1 MEKERTVIFKLVC
14 KPPFTPRDA
23 ISVKQLKRSVLER
36 FVSSLHQ
43 ATQLSE
49 KETIILWDG
58 ECQEHPDTI
67 FAAMKEYCETG
78 IQSLPFDDVKYN
90 PDKTKAFVSLRVTYQ
105 ADINWPGKHIRLTIS
120 T

>member
-1 MEKERTVIFKLVC
+1 MIFKLVC

-23 ISVKQLKRSVLER
+23 ISVKQSKRSVLER

-78 IQSLPFDDVKYN
+78 IQSLPFDDVKVLQIKVER
-90 PDKTKAFVSLRVTYQ
+90 PELIVKRPLLFTRVNQ
-105 ADINWPGKHIRLTIS
+105 
-120 T
+120 